1 MRRVLL
7 VSYDFPPAAGSGAYR
22 VAKFAKYLP
31 THGWQPVVL
40 TTRHG
45 RWGPVDPTLLA
56 GLEGVEIH
64 RTRVADPYRLFAAT
78 RRALQSPKAANSGRL
93 HGGNLSRWHPAAW
106 LVPDAKLAWIPF
118 AVAWGLTRRPRR
130 RCEIVLSTI
139 PTPTAAILGSLI
151 AKLWGVPHIVDYRDP
166 WSGAF
171 FLPQR
176 VKPLQ
181 RLERAWERRILEDAS
196 AAVITPGVKE
206 KLPSVATPLRLIPN
220 GYDEDDF
227 KGARPRR
234 PGSGFVIAHTGLL
247 YKERDLAPLLNA
259 VRLLDERNAGSAQ
272 RLHFL
277 QVGRTDAHVAD
288 QLEQL
293 SEKVQVT
300 AIPTVPHAE
309 AIAYMLGADLL
320 YLPTNDDLLPG
331 KTYEYLRSGTPILG
345 LASQSSS
352 LGPLL
357 AETAGGQAFAP
368 ADWEKI
374 ATYLEERLRGGP
386 ARPGPARAVER
397 YSRRAATHALARL
410 LEEVAA
416 SGDGA
421 TAGSGAEGSDR
432 PFGQEPLA

>member
-22 VAKFAKYLP
+22 AAKFAKYLP
-31 THGWQPVVL
+31 EHGWQPVVL

-64 RTRVADPYRLFAAT
+64 RTRVADPYRLLAAT
-78 RRALQSPKAANSGRL
+78 RRALRSPTTADTGRL
-93 HGGNLSRWHPAAW
+93 HGGNLGRWHPAAW

-118 AVAWGLTRRPRR
+118 AVAWGLTRRPGR
-130 RCEIVLSTI
+130 RCDIVLSTL

-151 AKLWGVPHIVDYRDP
+151 AKLWGVPHVVDYRDP

-171 FLPQR
+171 YLPKR

-181 RLERAWERRILEDAS
+181 RLERAWERRILERAS
-196 AAVITPGVKE
+196 AAVITPGVKD
-206 KLPSVATPLRLIPN
+206 KLPTVETPFRLIPN

-227 KGARPRR
+227 TGVRPQR
-234 PGSGFVIAHTGLL
+234 PGPGFVIAHTGLL
-247 YKERDLAPLLNA
+247 YKERDLAPLMNA
-259 VRLLDERNAGSAQ
+259 VALLDRRNPGSAD

-277 QVGRTDAHVAD
+277 QVGRTDAHVAG

-293 SEKVQVT
+293 SNRIRVT
-300 AIPTVPHAE
+300 AIPAVSHGE

-331 KTYEYLRSGTPILG
+331 KTYEYLRSGAPILG
-345 LASQSSS
+345 LASESSS

-357 AETAGGQAFAP
+357 AETAGGRAFRPTDAE
-368 ADWEKI
+368 AI
-374 ATYLEERLRGGP
+374 ASYLEERLRGGAPRAAP
-386 ARPGPARAVER
+386 APAVQR
-397 YSRRAATHALARL
+397 YSRRATTRALAQL
-410 LEEVAA
+410 LDEVV
-416 SGDGA
+416 
-421 TAGSGAEGSDR
+421 AEGPLPDR
-432 PFGQEPLA
+432 SPSRPQGQ